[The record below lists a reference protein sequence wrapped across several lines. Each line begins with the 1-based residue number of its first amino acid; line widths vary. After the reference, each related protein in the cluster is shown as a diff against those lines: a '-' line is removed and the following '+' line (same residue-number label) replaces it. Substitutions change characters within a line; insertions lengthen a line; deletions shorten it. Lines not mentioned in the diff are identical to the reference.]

1 MTTEPSKHA
10 EWRNAITS
18 GLSRLSR
25 IGTPGQV
32 VVFGMNASVIVV
44 GDSINDVLI
53 SAGEVGNGRVVV
65 TTHGGYGE
73 NFTAG
78 RNSDSSIRTLH
89 ANIKGWLIRGSVYNS
104 SNIMDIE
111 AYLNSKNATAK
122 KMVKI
127 LHSTEPIR
135 DWTGPQINSVLSFV
149 RNGGG
154 LFVSTTPWGWA
165 SIKESSDFN
174 LMLTY
179 KTMLEAGIAF
189 NEDYIYDST
198 VFYFN
203 KLTHLSHLGIQVDIT
218 LAPEN
223 SSFNYTNSVKV
234 MDQAKHLPH
243 KAVIN
248 FQKRI
253 NLYLTRAEV
262 QSNAPSESTKTRSA
276 YIKARL
282 LCYQRFFLNGNFNI
296 AAPKH

>member
-1 MTTEPSKHA
+1 
-10 EWRNAITS
+10 
-18 GLSRLSR
+18 
-25 IGTPGQV
+25 
-32 VVFGMNASVIVV
+32 
-44 GDSINDVLI
+44 
-53 SAGEVGNGRVVV
+53 
-65 TTHGGYGE
+65 
-73 NFTAG
+73 
-78 RNSDSSIRTLH
+78 
-89 ANIKGWLIRGSVYNS
+89 
-104 SNIMDIE
+104 
-111 AYLNSKNATAK
+111 
-122 KMVKI
+122 MVRI

-135 DWTGPQINSVLSFV
+135 DWTSTQINSVLSFV

-165 SIKESSDFN
+165 SIKGSNDFN

-179 KTMLEAGIAF
+179 KTMLVAGIAY
-189 NEDYIYDST
+189 NDDYIWDSS
-198 VFYFN
+198 VFNFN

-234 MDQAKHLPH
+234 MDQAKHLPNN
-243 KAVIN
+243 VIRN

-276 YIKARL
+276 YIKTRL

-296 AAPKH
+296 VAPKHQNFPGAVNKSAANFQSVSREYTFTAPGFE